1 MTGSE
6 NPAAD
11 RPLVRFRVTDGIA
24 TLLLAHPPV
33 NALDTELRS
42 ALASRLD
49 AISKRDDVVAV
60 VLMAEG
66 PSFSDDTAVEEIARP
81 VPRDVPSFAALCR
94 VIEELPVPV
103 VAVLQGPASG
113 SGAELAIAC
122 DVRLS
127 TPGARIGFPA
137 IGLGLPPS
145 AGATQILPRLVGVE
159 AALRLLLTGRA
170 VAAPLAQKIGL
181 VEGIIQG
188 DSPSAGISFARRL
201 VEDQSFP
208 DPIRTRRGKLVDGS
222 AALAAIAAAREA
234 LGPDGL
240 FAAHRITDC
249 VEAAVLM
256 PFDVGLA
263 VEAEAFCECRDHAES
278 RAMRSLVLAER
289 RISSRLL
296 VLDESGHRRP
306 RPDGQA
312 VIDALIAAQDRAI
325 GWLCSQGVSE
335 AAVDAAFLRRGF
347 ARGPFGGTAPQVSED
362 VTVWPR
368 VRGALLAE
376 GGRQMTRGAVRA
388 AGDIDA
394 LAVHGMRW
402 PRRLGG
408 PMIAAQIAG
417 LAAQV
422 RDLKSWTHDDRI
434 WAPSPP
440 VIDASKIAAGFAD

>member
-6 NPAAD
+6 NSTAD
-11 RPLVRFRVTDGIA
+11 RPLVRCRVTDGIA

-33 NALDTELRS
+33 NALDADLRS

-49 AISKRDDVVAV
+49 AIGERDDVAAV

-66 PSFSDDTAVEEIARP
+66 ASFSDDTAVEEIDRP
-81 VPRDVPSFAALCR
+81 VPPNAPSLAALCR
-94 VIEELPVPV
+94 VIEDLPVPV

-137 IGLGLPPS
+137 IGVGLPPS
-145 AGATQILPRLVGVE
+145 AGATQILPRLVGPE

-170 VAAPLAQKIGL
+170 VAAPLAQKVGL
-181 VEGIIQG
+181 VEGIVHG
-188 DSPSAGISFARRL
+188 DAPSAGLSYARRL
-201 VEDQSFP
+201 VEDQSVP
-208 DPIRTRRGKLVDGS
+208 APIRARRGKLIDGS
-222 AALAAIAAAREA
+222 AALAAIAEARAA

-263 VEAEAFCECRDHAES
+263 VEAEAFRESRDNAES
-278 RAMRSLVLAER
+278 RSMRWLFRAER

-296 VLDESGHRRP
+296 VVDESGHRRP

-312 VIDALIAAQDRAI
+312 VIDALITAQDRAI

-335 AAVDAAFLRRGF
+335 AAVDAAFMRRGF

-376 GGRQMTRGAVRA
+376 GGRQMSRGVVMA

-394 LAVHGMRW
+394 LAVHGMGW
-402 PRRLGG
+402 PRKLGG
-408 PMIAAQIAG
+408 PMITAQIAG
-417 LAAQV
+417 LAAQL

-440 VIDASKIAAGFAD
+440 VIDASEIAAGFAG